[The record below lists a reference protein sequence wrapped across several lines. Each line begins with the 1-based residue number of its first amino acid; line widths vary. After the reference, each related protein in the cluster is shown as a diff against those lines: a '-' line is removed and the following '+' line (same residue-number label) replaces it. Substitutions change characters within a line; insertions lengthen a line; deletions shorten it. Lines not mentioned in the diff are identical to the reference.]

1 MVLNITMNKIIKI
14 GNWWFLEDDV
24 TRFKDHADTAWGE
37 VVTNKSMAETID
49 LWFAGRTQH
58 HAVDIGA
65 NIGFMTAYFAQRWQH
80 VTAFEPTPAIFACL
94 EKNCT
99 RDNID
104 LKPLAL
110 SDKTD
115 TVIFAVGRRSEINQ
129 IVSSAD
135 ILSKHWFSIEVPAV
149 TLDSLNLT
157 GIDMIKIDVEGH
169 ELSVLRGAE
178 QTIRGQRPLIAIE
191 ISFENKVL
199 DKELNKDHTTALDL
213 LSSWGYK
220 QIWHDRYDYIMEP
233 A

>member
-1 MVLNITMNKIIKI
+1 MNNLIKI
-14 GNWWFLEDDV
+14 GNWWFLDSDV
-24 TRFKDHADTAWGE
+24 NRAKDHADTVWGE
-37 VVTNKSMAETID
+37 VAINRSMID
-49 LWFAGRTQH
+49 VIDNWFVGCTQC

-110 SDKTD
+110 SDKID
-115 TVIFAVGRRSEINQ
+115 TVLFAVQGKSEINQ
-129 IVSSAD
+129 IVSTAD
-135 ILSKHWFSIEVPAV
+135 ILSKHWSSIEIPAV

-157 GIDMIKIDVEGH
+157 EVDMIKIDVEGH
-169 ELSVLRGAE
+169 ELSVLHGAE
-178 QTIRGQRPLIAIE
+178 QTIRSQRPLIAIE

-199 DKELNKDHTTALDL
+199 DKELNKNHATALDL
-213 LSSWGYK
+213 LCRWGYK
-220 QIWHDRYDYIMEP
+220 QVWHQQYDYIMEP
-233 A
+233 I